1 MFKKMVLLFAL
12 STLLG
17 CSGHI
22 RESSFIGQDK
32 EVTNYSSSNIDSWAT
47 RFPEHTIKP
56 IQLLTKDDSILLQG
70 LHLQHSSS
78 QDVIF
83 FIPGNGM
90 KVSNGGIDAI
100 QTLAKLDKSIVM
112 FDRRGLGASG
122 GKATVSSLVRDSI
135 EQYHFIKNELHAKSV
150 IVHGFSLGSFIAGQL
165 AKSEPVDAL
174 VLHGSATNVDDWI
187 DKSIP
192 WYTKPFLTL
201 EVDDVFKSVD
211 NKIVV
216 SEYYKGPLFVIGA
229 ENDEQVPVELSE
241 LLFNSSQSSNKKLLI
256 VENANHVN
264 MLENPEAL
272 STYKSFLAS
281 IESL

>member
-1 MFKKMVLLFAL
+1 MILLFTL

-32 EVTNYSSSNIDSWAT
+32 EVTNYSSSNIDSWEKL
-47 RFPEHTIKP
+47 FPEHTIKLL
-56 IQLLTKDDSILLQG
+56 QQLTKNDSIMLQG
-70 LHLQHSSS
+70 LHFKHSSS

-90 KVSNGGIDAI
+90 KVSEGGIDAI
-100 QTLAKLDKSIVM
+100 QTLAKLEKSIVI

-174 VLHGSATNVDDWI
+174 VLQGSATNVDDWI

-201 EVDDVFKSVD
+201 EVDDVFKSID
-211 NKIVV
+211 NQIVV

-241 LLFNSSQSSNKKLLI
+241 LLFSSSQSSNKKLLI
-256 VENANHVN
+256 VENANHGN
-264 MLENPEAL
+264 MLENPKEL
-272 STYKSFLAS
+272 SIYKSFLAS
-281 IESL
+281 IKSL